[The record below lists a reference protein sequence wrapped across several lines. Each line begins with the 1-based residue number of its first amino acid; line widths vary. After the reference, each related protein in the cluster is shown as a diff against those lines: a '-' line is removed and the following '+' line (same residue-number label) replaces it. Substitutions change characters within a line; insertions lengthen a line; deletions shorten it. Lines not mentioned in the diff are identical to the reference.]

1 MKYSPYFIPTENK
14 SLVTKEL
21 QLPNYFSGRLY
32 KGTISLQLNKNLILP
47 WAKPWVDQALKDS
60 EERKTQ
66 EAIPVD
72 LGPPLKDFPF

>member
-32 KGTISLQLNKNLILP
+32 SFYTSDREDLEKIEMICKESGGRLLTYST
-47 WAKPWVDQALKDS
+47 S
-60 EERKTQ
+60 ES
-66 EAIPVD
+66 
-72 LGPPLKDFPF
+72 